1 MISRRSIE
9 FRLATWYSLLLL
21 AGLVSLAAVLW
32 FGVNYSMVSAVDD
45 ILTARVNHLTNL
57 IDAEFG
63 GTVSPPDQQ
72 QSGNEFRG
80 TVDGLDLESEW
91 FSIDGTRVYFT
102 PETQF
107 ESKTGSF
114 GPSHLENGQYV
125 ELEVAQRNDQWVASE
140 VSLETGLEQELF
152 EELHEYSLAVPE
164 GHLIQIRTEGGR
176 QIIPSR
182 PDPTTQPMVPWQGI
196 GSDDL
201 GVRTIEVNGSLFRVL
216 GGRALLA
223 GSSHRVQVASSLA
236 SVVATRE
243 RLISWL
249 LRSIPIGV
257 LVSFAGGYVISRRAL
272 RPVEDVAHI
281 ASRMDVTR
289 LAERLPVAPT
299 GDVVQTLAETFNE
312 MLSRLE
318 TAVKRLRQFTADA
331 SHELRSPV
339 SVIRTTAELAIREG
353 RTQDDLR
360 KDMKEI
366 HDEAKRLSELIEDL
380 LTLARTDDARAAPTA
395 KVDLGA
401 LADSLCNQYQRR
413 KNGRTLEWHVGRSNL
428 TVQGHEQSLR
438 RLLIILLDN
447 AVQHTPTDAS
457 IQVSVRGNTDQLVFS
472 VADEGEGIPPQELTR
487 IFDRFYRVDPARN
500 RAKGGVGLGLSI
512 AKWISESHGGTIT
525 VSSEIGEGSVFQVS
539 LPRNGIVT
547 LSALISIW

>member
-1 MISRRSIE
+1 MTSWRSIE

-21 AGLVSLAAVLW
+21 AGLASLGTVLW
-32 FGVNYSMVSAVDD
+32 FGVNYSMTSAVDD
-45 ILTARVNHLTNL
+45 LLTARVNHLINL

-63 GTVSPPDQQ
+63 GTVSPPDKQ

-91 FSIDGTRVYFT
+91 FSIDGTRIYFT
-102 PETQF
+102 PQTQF
-107 ESKTGSF
+107 ESQTGPF

-125 ELEVAQRNDQWVASE
+125 ESEVAQRNGQWVASE
-140 VSLETGLEQELF
+140 VSRETALERELF

-164 GHLIQIRTEGGR
+164 GYLIQVRTEGGR
-176 QIIPSR
+176 QIIPSG
-182 PDPTTQPMVPWQGI
+182 PDPTTQPTVPWQAI
-196 GSDDL
+196 GSDNL
-201 GVRTIEVNGSLFRVL
+201 SVRTIDVNGGLFRVL

-223 GSSHRVQVASSLA
+223 GSSYRVQVASTLA
-236 SVVATRE
+236 SIGATRE

-249 LRSIPIGV
+249 LWSIPIGV

-281 ASRMDVTR
+281 ASRMDVAR
-289 LAERLPVAPT
+289 LAEHLPVDPT

-339 SVIRTTAELAIREG
+339 SVIRTTAELATRAA

-360 KDMKEI
+360 NDMKEI

-380 LTLARTDDARAAPTA
+380 LTLARADDAHVAPMA
-395 KVDLGA
+395 EVDLGA
-401 LADSLCNQYQRR
+401 LADSVCNQYQRR
-413 KNGRTLEWHVGRSNL
+413 TNGRTLEWNVGESNL
-428 TVQGHEQSLR
+428 AVQGHEPSLR

-472 VADEGEGIPPQELTR
+472 VADKGEGIPSQELTR

-500 RAKGGVGLGLSI
+500 RAKGGGGLGLSI

-539 LPRNGIVT
+539 LPRNNAGGKDAR
-547 LSALISIW
+547 LA

>member
-1 MISRRSIE
+1 
-9 FRLATWYSLLLL
+9 
-21 AGLVSLAAVLW
+21 
-32 FGVNYSMVSAVDD
+32 MVSAVDD
-45 ILTARVNHLTNL
+45 LLTARVNHLANL
-57 IDAEFG
+57 IEAEFG

-80 TVDGLDLESEW
+80 IVDGLDPEGEW
-91 FSIDGTRVYFT
+91 FSVDGTRIYFT

-107 ESKTGSF
+107 ESATGTY
-114 GPSHLENGQYV
+114 GPSYLEHGQYV

-140 VSLETGLEQELF
+140 VSLETAVEQEIL

-164 GHLIQIRTEGGR
+164 GHLIHIRTEGGR
-176 QIIPSR
+176 QIIPPR
-182 PDPTTQPMVPWQGI
+182 PEPTTQPMVPWQAI
-196 GSDDL
+196 GSDNL
-201 GVRTIEVNGSLFRVL
+201 SLRTIEVNGGLFRVL

-223 GSSHRVQVASSLA
+223 GSSYRVQVASSLA

-249 LRSIPIGV
+249 LWSIPIGV

-272 RPVEDVAHI
+272 RPVEDVAQI

-299 GDVVQTLAETFNE
+299 GDVVQTLAETFND

-318 TAVKRLRQFTADA
+318 MAVKRLRQFTADA

-339 SVIRTTAELAIREG
+339 SVIRTTAELATREA

-380 LTLARTDDARAAPTA
+380 LTLARADEAHAGPMA
-395 KVDLGA
+395 KVDLGG
-401 LADSLCNQYQRR
+401 LADSVRHRYQRLI
-413 KNGRTLEWHVGRSNL
+413 NGRTLKWNVGESNL
-428 TVQGHEQSLR
+428 TVQGHEPSLR

-457 IQVSVRGNTDQLVFS
+457 IHVSVRGNTDQLVFS
-472 VADEGEGIPPQELTR
+472 VADKGEGMPPQELTR

-500 RAKGGVGLGLSI
+500 RAKGGAGLGLSI

-525 VSSEIGEGSVFQVS
+525 VSSEVGKGSVFQVS
-539 LPRNGIVT
+539 LPRNNKGERDARLTQAVEVRKF
-547 LSALISIW
+547 L